1 MPIYERDVSVDD
13 ILCSHQAG
21 GVAGGRRTTL
31 RQLVEELHARSRN
44 PLASTFLKLEL
55 IQRGEP
61 DSMLP
66 SFTHRIDVGAD
77 CRLL

>member
-21 GVAGGRRTTL
+21 DVEVGRRTTL
-31 RQLVEELHARSRN
+31 RQLVEELHARSCN
-44 PLASTFLKLEL
+44 LHASTFLKLEL

-61 DSMLP
+61 DSMFP
-66 SFTHRIDVGAD
+66 SFTPRIDVGAD